1 MFAFWG
7 EEISVLKELT
17 IMNNVKL
24 NRNVDVIAEYDT
36 VVCGGGPAGWIAAVS
51 SARSGKKTAL
61 IERYGF
67 IGGTATAGY
76 VVPISGFFFKEKRV
90 VGGIAWEFV
99 QKLEKL
105 DAAMV
110 EYPKGHVSVNP
121 EYYKLVARQMLKE
134 AGVDLYMNSYLA
146 DCIKAE
152 NKVTHVIICS
162 KNGFEAIGA
171 KYFIDATGDA
181 DLFAMAGA
189 QMLEKNAELQP
200 MSMCFVITNVDTSTE
215 LLKNCIHHDGKHG
228 NSLNK
233 VIHDYLLKRGEL
245 EDVPQFGGP
254 WFNVLLKG
262 NSLAVNITRA
272 EADATNRDEF
282 AAAEDKLQQ
291 DMFKLFELLKEGF
304 EEFKDAE
311 IVVSAM
317 NAGVRESRNIKGV
330 YTLTDHDFSLSLDYA
345 CPVAQCAHPMDIHK
359 AKGDE
364 QILVY
369 LDKNSYIPYETM
381 ISYDLD
387 NVIAAGRCISAE
399 REPYASLRVQ
409 ATLMSIGEC
418 AGLAASLASD
428 TSTPVHSLQISELKK
443 MIDRSGCVCND

>member
-1 MFAFWG
+1 M
-7 EEISVLKELT
+7 STL
-17 IMNNVKL
+17 KL
-24 NRNVDVIAEYDT
+24 NREINIVADYDT

-51 SARSGKKTAL
+51 SARAGKRTAL
-61 IERYGF
+61 IEKYSF

-76 VVPISGFFFKEKRV
+76 VVPISGFFFKERRV

-99 QKLEKL
+99 EELEKIG
-105 DAAMV
+105 AAMV

-121 EYYKLVARQMLKE
+121 EYYKLIARRMLKD
-134 AGVDLYMNSYLA
+134 AGVDLYMNSYIS
-146 DCIKAE
+146 DCIKCG
-152 NKVTHVIICS
+152 NRVTHVVIS
-162 KNGFEAIGA
+162 NKNGFEAIGA
-171 KYFIDATGDA
+171 NCFIDATGDG
-181 DLFAMAGA
+181 DLFHMAGA
-189 QMLEKNAELQP
+189 QMLSKTNELQP
-200 MSMCFVITNVDTSTE
+200 MSMCFVITNVDTTTD

-233 VIHDYLLKRGEL
+233 VIHEYLVKRGEI

-272 EADATNRDEF
+272 EADATDRE
-282 AAAEDKLQQ
+282 AYAKAEEKLHS
-291 DMFKLFELLKEGF
+291 DMFRLIDLLKEGF
-304 EEFKDAE
+304 AEFKNAE
-311 IVVSAM
+311 IVVSAI
-317 NAGVRESRNIKGV
+317 NAGVRETRNIKGV
-330 YTLTDHDFSLSLDYA
+330 YTLTNEDFAKALDYA

-359 AKGDE
+359 AKDDD
-364 QILVY
+364 QVLIY
-369 LDKNSYIPYETM
+369 LDKNSYVPYETM

-428 TSTPVHSLQISELKK
+428 SARNVYDLDLSELKK
-443 MIDRSGCVCND
+443 LIDKRGCVC

>member
-1 MFAFWG
+1 M
-7 EEISVLKELT
+7 ST
-17 IMNNVKL
+17 VKID
-24 NRNVDVIAEYDT
+24 RNINVIADYDT
-36 VVCGGGPAGWIAAVS
+36 VVCGGGPAGWVAAVS
-51 SARSGKKTAL
+51 SARAGKKTAL
-61 IERYGF
+61 VERYGF

-76 VVPISGFFFKEKRV
+76 VVPISGFFFRKKRV

-121 EYYKLVARQMLKE
+121 EYYKLVARRMLKE
-134 AGVDLYMNSYLA
+134 AGVDLYMNSYLS
-146 DCIKAE
+146 DCIKEE
-152 NKVTHVIICS
+152 NKVTHIIIS
-162 KNGFEAIGA
+162 NKNGFEAIGA
-171 KYFIDATGDA
+171 KCFIDATGDG

-189 QMLEKNAELQP
+189 HMLEKTNELQP
-200 MSMCFVITNVDTSTE
+200 MSMCFVITNVDTSTD

-233 VIHDYLLKRGEL
+233 VIHDYLEKRGEV
-245 EDVPQFGGP
+245 EEVPQFGGP
-254 WFNVLLKG
+254 WFNVLLNG

-272 EADATNRDEF
+272 EADATNREEY
-282 AAAEDKLQQ
+282 AVAEEKLHQ
-291 DMFKLFELLKEGF
+291 DMFRLIGLLKEGF

-317 NAGVRESRNIKGV
+317 NAGVRETRNIKGV
-330 YTLTDHDFSLSLDYA
+330 YTLTNRDFAMALEYA

-359 AKGDE
+359 AKDDD
-364 QILVY
+364 QVLIY

-381 ISYDLD
+381 VSYDLD

-428 TSTPVHSLQISELKK
+428 TAMPVHSLQIDKLKK
-443 MIDRSGCVCND
+443 MIDQSGCVCND

>member
-1 MFAFWG
+1 MNTIKLSK
-7 EEISVLKELT
+7 EISV
-17 IMNNVKL
+17 
-24 NRNVDVIAEYDT
+24 IADYDT

-76 VVPISGFFFKEKRV
+76 VVPISGFFFKERRV

-99 QKLEKL
+99 EELEKIG
-105 DAAMV
+105 AAMV

-121 EYYKLVARQMLKE
+121 EYYKLIARRMLKD
-134 AGVDLYMNSYLA
+134 AGVDLYMNSYIS
-146 DCIKAE
+146 DCIKCG
-152 NKVTHVIICS
+152 NRVSHVVIS
-162 KNGFEAIGA
+162 NKNGFEAIGA
-171 KYFIDATGDA
+171 NCFIDATGDG
-181 DLFAMAGA
+181 DLFHMAGA
-189 QMLEKNAELQP
+189 QMLSKTNELQP
-200 MSMCFVITNVDTSTE
+200 MSMCFVITNVDTTTD

-233 VIHDYLLKRGEL
+233 VIHEYLVKRGEI
-245 EDVPQFGGP
+245 EEVPQFGGP

-272 EADATNRDEF
+272 EADATDRE
-282 AAAEDKLQQ
+282 AYAKAEEKLHS
-291 DMFKLFELLKEGF
+291 DMFRLIDLLKEGF
-304 EEFKDAE
+304 AEFKNAE
-311 IVVSAM
+311 IVVSAI
-317 NAGVRESRNIKGV
+317 NAGVRETRNIKGV
-330 YTLTDHDFSLSLDYA
+330 YTLTNEDFAKALDYA

-359 AKGDE
+359 AKDDD
-364 QILVY
+364 QVLIY
-369 LDKNSYIPYETM
+369 LDKNSYVPYESM

-418 AGLAASLASD
+418 AGLAAALASD
-428 TSTPVHSLQISELKK
+428 SDCKVYELDIAKLK
-443 MIDRSGCVCND
+443 SMIDQRGCVC

>member
-1 MFAFWG
+1 M
-7 EEISVLKELT
+7 STVR
-17 IMNNVKL
+17 VD
-24 NRNVDVIAEYDT
+24 RNINVIANYDT

-51 SARSGKKTAL
+51 SARAGKKTAL
-61 IERYGF
+61 VERYGF
-67 IGGTATAGY
+67 IGGSATAGY
-76 VVPISGFFFKEKRV
+76 VVPISGFFFKERRV

-99 QKLEKL
+99 QELEKL
-105 DAAMV
+105 GAAMV

-121 EYYKLVARQMLKE
+121 EYYKLVARRMLIA
-134 AGVDLYMNSYLA
+134 AGVDLYMNSYLS
-146 DCIKAE
+146 DCIKDG
-152 NKVTHVIICS
+152 NKLTHIIISS

-171 KYFIDATGDA
+171 DCFIDATGDG

-189 QMLEKNAELQP
+189 DMLVKTNELQP
-200 MSMCFVITNVDTSTE
+200 MSMCFIITNVDTSTD

-228 NSLNK
+228 NSLNR
-233 VIHDYLLKRGEL
+233 VIHDYLVKRGET

-272 EADATNRDEF
+272 EADATDREAYSN
-282 AAAEDKLQQ
+282 AEERLHEDI
-291 DMFKLFELLKEGF
+291 FKLVDLLKEGF

-311 IVVSAM
+311 IVVSGI
-317 NAGVRESRNIKGV
+317 NAGVRETRNIKGV
-330 YTLTDHDFSLSLDYA
+330 YTLTNEDFRMALDYD

-359 AKGDE
+359 AKDDE
-364 QILVY
+364 QVLIY

-381 ISYDLD
+381 VSYDLD

-399 REPYASLRVQ
+399 RDPYASLRVQ

-418 AGLAASLASD
+418 AGLAASLASE
-428 TSTPVHSLQISELKK
+428 TKTPVHSLNIEKLKE
-443 MIDRSGCVCND
+443 MIDQRGCVSK

>member
-1 MFAFWG
+1 MNTIKLSK
-7 EEISVLKELT
+7 EISV
-17 IMNNVKL
+17 
-24 NRNVDVIAEYDT
+24 IADYDT

-51 SARSGKKTAL
+51 SARAGKKTAL

-76 VVPISGFFFKEKRV
+76 VVPISGFFFKERRV

-99 QKLEKL
+99 EELEKIG
-105 DAAMV
+105 AAMV

-121 EYYKLVARQMLKE
+121 EYYKLIARRMLKD
-134 AGVDLYMNSYLA
+134 AGVDLYMNSYIA
-146 DCIKAE
+146 ECIKCG
-152 NKVTHVIICS
+152 NRVTHVVIS
-162 KNGFEAIGA
+162 NKNGFEAIGA
-171 KYFIDATGDA
+171 NCFIDATGDG
-181 DLFAMAGA
+181 DLFHMAGA
-189 QMLEKNAELQP
+189 QMLSKTNELQP
-200 MSMCFVITNVDTSTE
+200 MSMCFVITNVDTTTD

-233 VIHDYLLKRGEL
+233 VIHEYLVKRGEI
-245 EDVPQFGGP
+245 EEVPQFGGP

-272 EADATNRDEF
+272 EADATDRE
-282 AAAEDKLQQ
+282 AYAKAEEKLHS
-291 DMFKLFELLKEGF
+291 DMFRLIDLLKEGF
-304 EEFKDAE
+304 AEFKNAE
-311 IVVSAM
+311 IVVSAI
-317 NAGVRESRNIKGV
+317 NAGVRETRNIKGV
-330 YTLTDHDFSLSLDYA
+330 YTLTNEDFAKALDYA

-359 AKGDE
+359 AKDDD
-364 QILVY
+364 QVLIY
-369 LDKNSYIPYETM
+369 LDKNSYVPYETM

-418 AGLAASLASD
+418 AGLAATLASD
-428 TSTPVHSLQISELKK
+428 SDSKVYELDIAKLK
-443 MIDRSGCVCND
+443 SMIDQRGCVC

>member
-1 MFAFWG
+1 MSTVRVDRNINV
-7 EEISVLKELT
+7 IS
-17 IMNNVKL
+17 N
-24 NRNVDVIAEYDT
+24 YDT

-51 SARSGKKTAL
+51 SARAGKKTAL
-61 IERYGF
+61 VERYGF

-76 VVPISGFFFKEKRV
+76 VVPISGFFFKERRV

-99 QKLEKL
+99 QELEKL
-105 DAAMV
+105 GAAMV

-121 EYYKLVARQMLKE
+121 EYYKLVARRMLIA
-134 AGVDLYMNSYLA
+134 AGVDLYMNSYLS
-146 DCIKAE
+146 DCIKDG
-152 NKVTHVIICS
+152 NKITHIIISS

-171 KYFIDATGDA
+171 DCFIDATGDG

-189 QMLEKNAELQP
+189 DMLVKTSELQP
-200 MSMCFVITNVDTSTE
+200 MSMCFIITNVDTSTD

-228 NSLNK
+228 NSLNR
-233 VIHDYLLKRGEL
+233 VIHDYLVKRGET

-272 EADATNRDEF
+272 EADATDREAYSN
-282 AAAEDKLQQ
+282 AEERLHEDI
-291 DMFKLFELLKEGF
+291 FKLVDLLKEGF

-311 IVVSAM
+311 IVVSGI
-317 NAGVRESRNIKGV
+317 NAGVRETRNIKGV
-330 YTLTDHDFSLSLDYA
+330 YTLTNEDFGKALDYA

-359 AKGDE
+359 AKDDE
-364 QILVY
+364 QVLIY

-381 ISYDLD
+381 VSYDLD

-399 REPYASLRVQ
+399 RDPYASLRVQ

-418 AGLAASLASD
+418 AGLAASLASE
-428 TSTPVHSLQISELKK
+428 TKTPVHSLNIEKLKE
-443 MIDRSGCVCND
+443 MIDQRGCVSK

>member
-1 MFAFWG
+1 MSIVRINKDI
-7 EEISVLKELT
+7 E
-17 IMNNVKL
+17 
-24 NRNVDVIAEYDT
+24 VIANYDT

-61 IERYGF
+61 VEKYGF

-99 QKLEKL
+99 KELEKL

-121 EYYKLVARQMLKE
+121 EYYKLVARRMLND
-134 AGVDLYMNSYLA
+134 AGVDLYMNSYFS
-146 DCIKAE
+146 DCIKE
-152 NKVTHVIICS
+152 GNRVTHIVISS
-162 KNGFEAIGA
+162 KNGFEAISA
-171 KYFIDATGDA
+171 NCFIDATGDG
-181 DLFAMAGA
+181 DLFAIAGA
-189 QMLEKNAELQP
+189 QMLKKNNELQP

-233 VIHDYLLKRGEL
+233 VIHDYLVKCGEQS
-245 EDVPQFGGP
+245 DVPQFGGP

-272 EADATNRDEF
+272 EADASNREEYTV
-282 AAAEDKLQQ
+282 AEGKLHE
-291 DMFKLFELLKEGF
+291 DMFKLVDLLKKGF
-304 EEFKDAE
+304 DEFKDAE
-311 IVVSAM
+311 IVVSGI
-317 NAGVRESRNIKGV
+317 NAGVRETRNIKGV
-330 YTLTDHDFSLSLDYA
+330 YTLTNEDFAKAIEYD

-359 AKGDE
+359 AKDDD
-364 QILVY
+364 QVLVY
-369 LDKNSYIPYETM
+369 LDKNSYVPYETM
-381 ISYDLD
+381 VSYDLD

-399 REPYASLRVQ
+399 RDPYASLRVQ

-418 AGLAASLASD
+418 AGLAASLATD
-428 TSTPVHSLQISELKK
+428 TQMPVYSLDIEKLKY
-443 MIDRSGCVCND
+443 MIDQSGCVCHD

>member
-1 MFAFWG
+1 MNTIKLSK
-7 EEISVLKELT
+7 EI
-17 IMNNVKL
+17 N
-24 NRNVDVIAEYDT
+24 VIADYDT

-51 SARSGKKTAL
+51 SARAGKKTAL

-76 VVPISGFFFKEKRV
+76 VVPISGFFFKERRV

-99 QKLEKL
+99 EELEKIG
-105 DAAMV
+105 AAMV

-121 EYYKLVARQMLKE
+121 EYYKLIARRMLKD
-134 AGVDLYMNSYLA
+134 AGVDLYMNSYIS
-146 DCIKAE
+146 DCIKCG
-152 NKVTHVIICS
+152 NRVTHVIIS
-162 KNGFEAIGA
+162 NKNGFEAIGA
-171 KYFIDATGDA
+171 NCFIDATGDG
-181 DLFAMAGA
+181 DLFHMAGA
-189 QMLEKNAELQP
+189 QMLSKTNELQP
-200 MSMCFVITNVDTSTE
+200 MSMCFVITNVDTTTD

-233 VIHDYLLKRGEL
+233 VIHEYLVKRGEI

-272 EADATNRDEF
+272 EADATDRE
-282 AAAEDKLQQ
+282 AYAKAEEKLHS
-291 DMFKLFELLKEGF
+291 DMFRLIDLLKEGF
-304 EEFKDAE
+304 AEFKNAE
-311 IVVSAM
+311 IVVSAI
-317 NAGVRESRNIKGV
+317 NAGVRETRNIKGV
-330 YTLTDHDFSLSLDYA
+330 YTLTNEDFAKALDYA

-359 AKGDE
+359 AKDDD
-364 QILVY
+364 QVLIY
-369 LDKNSYIPYETM
+369 LDKNSYVPYETM

-399 REPYASLRVQ
+399 RDPYASLRVQ

-418 AGLAASLASD
+418 AGLAAALASD
-428 TSTPVHSLQISELKK
+428 SDSKVYELDIAKLK
-443 MIDRSGCVCND
+443 SMIDQRGCVC

>member
-1 MFAFWG
+1 MNTIKLTK
-7 EEISVLKELT
+7 EI
-17 IMNNVKL
+17 N
-24 NRNVDVIAEYDT
+24 VIADYDT

-51 SARSGKKTAL
+51 SARAGKKTAL

-76 VVPISGFFFKEKRV
+76 VVPISGFFFKERRV

-99 QKLEKL
+99 EELEKIG
-105 DAAMV
+105 AAMV

-121 EYYKLVARQMLKE
+121 EYYKLIARRMLKD
-134 AGVDLYMNSYLA
+134 AGVDLYMNSYIS
-146 DCIKAE
+146 DCIKCG
-152 NKVTHVIICS
+152 NRVTHVVIS
-162 KNGFEAIGA
+162 NKNGFEAIGA
-171 KYFIDATGDA
+171 NCFIDATGDG
-181 DLFAMAGA
+181 DLFHMAGA
-189 QMLEKNAELQP
+189 QMLSKTNELQP
-200 MSMCFVITNVDTSTE
+200 MSMCFVITNVDTTTD

-233 VIHDYLLKRGEL
+233 VIHEYLVKRGEI

-272 EADATNRDEF
+272 EADATDRE
-282 AAAEDKLQQ
+282 AYAKAEEKLHS
-291 DMFKLFELLKEGF
+291 DMFRLIDLLKEGF
-304 EEFKDAE
+304 AEFKNAE
-311 IVVSAM
+311 IVVSAI
-317 NAGVRESRNIKGV
+317 NAGVRETRNIKGV
-330 YTLTDHDFSLSLDYA
+330 YTLTNEDFAKALDYA

-359 AKGDE
+359 AKDDD
-364 QILVY
+364 QVLIY
-369 LDKNSYIPYETM
+369 LDKNSYVPYETM

-399 REPYASLRVQ
+399 RDPYASLRVQ

-418 AGLAASLASD
+418 AGLAAALASD
-428 TSTPVHSLQISELKK
+428 SDSKVYELDIAKLK
-443 MIDRSGCVCND
+443 SMIDQRGCVC

>member
-1 MFAFWG
+1 MNTIKLSK
-7 EEISVLKELT
+7 EISV
-17 IMNNVKL
+17 
-24 NRNVDVIAEYDT
+24 IADYDT

-51 SARSGKKTAL
+51 SARAGKKTAL

-76 VVPISGFFFKEKRV
+76 VVPISGFFFKERRV

-99 QKLEKL
+99 EELEKIG
-105 DAAMV
+105 AAMV

-121 EYYKLVARQMLKE
+121 EYYKLTARRMLKD
-134 AGVDLYMNSYLA
+134 AGVDLYMNSYIS
-146 DCIKAE
+146 DCIKCG
-152 NKVTHVIICS
+152 NRVTHVVIS
-162 KNGFEAIGA
+162 NKNGFEAIGA
-171 KYFIDATGDA
+171 NCFIDATGDG
-181 DLFAMAGA
+181 DLFHMAGA
-189 QMLEKNAELQP
+189 QMLSKTNELQP
-200 MSMCFVITNVDTSTE
+200 MSMCFVITNVDTTTD

-233 VIHDYLLKRGEL
+233 VIHEYLVKRGEI

-272 EADATNRDEF
+272 EADATDRE
-282 AAAEDKLQQ
+282 AYAKAEEKLHA
-291 DMFKLFELLKEGF
+291 DMFRLIDLLKEGF
-304 EEFKDAE
+304 AEFKNAE
-311 IVVSAM
+311 IVVSAI
-317 NAGVRESRNIKGV
+317 NAGVRETRNIKGV
-330 YTLTDHDFSLSLDYA
+330 YTLTNEDFAKALDYA

-359 AKGDE
+359 AKDDN
-364 QILVY
+364 QVLIY
-369 LDKNSYIPYETM
+369 LDNNSYVPYETM

-399 REPYASLRVQ
+399 RDPYASLRVQ

-418 AGLAASLASD
+418 AGLAAALASD
-428 TSTPVHSLQISELKK
+428 SDSKVYELDIAKLK
-443 MIDRSGCVCND
+443 SMIDQRGCVC